1 MAILDRIL
9 YTYIYILS
17 FFSFL
22 ANTTEACLQ
31 HEITRLTSENF
42 DLREKIENLNDN
54 IRRLKKMLKT
64 YMKRIED
71 SGENPRDLDS
81 VNETN
86 YEQVIQ
92 RDFSY
97 LTELVRS
104 IKPIMTR

>member
-1 MAILDRIL
+1 MVQNPKFLNFPLQSIVTLEFSNI
-9 YTYIYILS
+9 I
-17 FFSFL
+17 FFS

-86 YEQVIQ
+86 YEQVI
-92 RDFSY
+92 
-97 LTELVRS
+97 
-104 IKPIMTR
+104 

>member
-1 MAILDRIL
+1 
-9 YTYIYILS
+9 
-17 FFSFL
+17 
-22 ANTTEACLQ
+22 
-31 HEITRLTSENF
+31 
-42 DLREKIENLNDN
+42 
-54 IRRLKKMLKT
+54 MLKT

>member
-1 MAILDRIL
+1 MF
-9 YTYIYILS
+9 YS
-17 FFSFL
+17 FFLFFIL

-86 YEQVIQ
+86 YEQVI
-92 RDFSY
+92 
-97 LTELVRS
+97 
-104 IKPIMTR
+104 

>member
-1 MAILDRIL
+1 M
-9 YTYIYILS
+9 
-17 FFSFL
+17 
-22 ANTTEACLQ
+22 
-31 HEITRLTSENF
+31 TSENF

-86 YEQVIQ
+86 YEQVI
-92 RDFSY
+92 
-97 LTELVRS
+97 
-104 IKPIMTR
+104 

>member
-1 MAILDRIL
+1 MF
-9 YTYIYILS
+9 YS
-17 FFSFL
+17 FFLFFIL

-86 YEQVIQ
+86 YEQVIW
-92 RDFSY
+92 RDF
-97 LTELVRS
+97 
-104 IKPIMTR
+104 